1 MSSTIIKE
9 KRALEIFKKYIH
21 NKNAKIL
28 DVGSGDGLFGYM
40 LNENGYSKIDEIP
53 NEEHTDISFQK
64 IKSKSEHYDVI
75 TAWEVLE
82 HLENP
87 WNFVRESYRI
97 LRGGGC

>member
-9 KRALEIFKKYIH
+9 KIALNIFKKHIQ
-21 NKNAKIL
+21 NKESKIL
-28 DVGSGDGLFGYM
+28 DVGSGDGLFKHM
-40 LNENGYSKIDEIP
+40 LNENGYFKVDEIP
-53 NEEHTDISFQK
+53 NEKHTDISFQK
-64 IKSKSEHYDVI
+64 IKSKSEYYDVI